1 MLRAA
6 IDIGSNS
13 VRLLVASVDGG
24 EFKPLFKRLDTTRL
38 HEGLDADGNLSAES
52 MARTAGAIAAFAA
65 EARAAG
71 VDEGA
76 IRAFATSAVR
86 DAKNGG
92 AFMDGVRRQCGVDIR
107 LLTGE

>member
-38 HEGLDADGNLSAES
+38 HEGLDADGNLSAE
-52 MARTAGAIAAFAA
+52 
-65 EARAAG
+65 
-71 VDEGA
+71 
-76 IRAFATSAVR
+76 
-86 DAKNGG
+86 
-92 AFMDGVRRQCGVDIR
+92 
-107 LLTGE
+107 